1 MGSASFL
8 QPFNRFYLRSQGVF
22 RWSLNKNIY
31 AFKCIMHLIY
41 SNEHTFLNVHVYFN
55 QQLVNNFLAFI

>member
-8 QPFNRFYLRSQGVF
+8 QPFNRFYLHLQGMF
-22 RWSLNKNIY
+22 RWSLNKNIC

-41 SNEHTFLNVHVYFN
+41 SNEHKFLNVHVYFN
-55 QQLVNNFLAFI
+55 